1 MWKWAAI
8 FHTIC
13 EIRSLTGGSF
23 LMWQYFNS
31 LRRMIFKI
39 IFNRITVQMSTAISP
54 WQHQFSSDHWSQAR
68 LRPVSTWMGDRLG
81 IQVAVDLLRG
91 RAEFFWSIWN
101 NQSVFKADA
110 PNCWN
115 LICHTGLRVCLNDQ
129 AYTAWIHFL
138 RGVYHKSS
146 SEDCKLSCW
155 PMKVAK
161 SSESF
166 LSASSVPTKKISSMH
181 PLSSWWGSSSSCSSC
196 WAKLTSSSS
205 QILYQI
211 KTYCRRRCT

>member
-13 EIRSLTGGSF
+13 KIRSLTGGSF

-91 RAEFFWSIWN
+91 RSEFFWSIWN

-155 PMKVAK
+155 PMKDAK
-161 SSESF
+161 SSEF
-166 LSASSVPTKKISSMH
+166 MFQLLGKINQ
-181 PLSSWWGSSSSCSSC
+181 L
-196 WAKLTSSSS
+196 LTSDSLPNQNLLHVDSPKLGF
-205 QILYQI
+205 LY
-211 KTYCRRRCT
+211 TVDLMLM

>member
-1 MWKWAAI
+1 
-8 FHTIC
+8 
-13 EIRSLTGGSF
+13 
-23 LMWQYFNS
+23 
-31 LRRMIFKI
+31 
-39 IFNRITVQMSTAISP
+39 MSTAISP
-54 WQHQFSSDHWSQAR
+54 WIHQFSSEWPR

-91 RAEFFWSIWN
+91 RSEFFWSIWN

-161 SSESF
+161 SSEFMFQLLGKINQLLISDSLPNQNLLRAKMHVDSPKLGF
-166 LSASSVPTKKISSMH
+166 LYTVDLM
-181 PLSSWWGSSSSCSSC
+181 LM
-196 WAKLTSSSS
+196 
-205 QILYQI
+205 
-211 KTYCRRRCT
+211 

>member
-1 MWKWAAI
+1 
-8 FHTIC
+8 
-13 EIRSLTGGSF
+13 
-23 LMWQYFNS
+23 
-31 LRRMIFKI
+31 
-39 IFNRITVQMSTAISP
+39 
-54 WQHQFSSDHWSQAR
+54 
-68 LRPVSTWMGDRLG
+68 MGDRLG

-91 RAEFFWSIWN
+91 RSEFFWSIWN